1 MIAYLFASGIVQI
14 DFSGEEEGDWKD
26 ASEFED
32 DEEEEEEEII
42 EIIEVDEE

>member
-32 DEEEEEEEII
+32 DDEEEEEII

>member
-14 DFSGEEEGDWKD
+14 EFSGKEEGEWKD

-32 DEEEEEEEII
+32 DEEEEEII
-42 EIIEVDEE
+42 EIIEEDEE

>member
-14 DFSGEEEGDWKD
+14 EFSGNEDGEWKD

-32 DEEEEEEEII
+32 DEEEEEII